1 MFTSNYETES
11 HKIVQII
18 LTITARKDTVNPVM
32 NRLTTEKRVQVL
44 SALVEGN
51 SINSIVRMTG
61 TAKHTVLKLLDP
73 SKTRYSL
80 FEREISITVQAKKDM
95 SPPFG
100 KGERGGFVTAD

>member
-61 TAKHTVLKLLDP
+61 TAKHTVLKLLEDMGCACARDGSGACRSHLVP
-73 SKTRYSL
+73 GAAC
-80 FEREISITVQAKKDM
+80 SIA
-95 SPPFG
+95 G
-100 KGERGGFVTAD
+100 H